1 MSVAMFVSLRTP
13 SMDKRTVGSTTFC
26 TRETGKQRYWPCRPD
41 VLYPSRNYS
50 IFMRGFCLS
59 LTSTSIFLGKA
70 FVAFHE
76 IYDFFVAFQDPRPRK
91 DSTRE
96 AKGNAAIL
104 VRVRFHFFSVARPPV
119 HALTKKNDEHG
130 LRRARAS
137 EFFNRY
143 LQTMN
148 YRVHL
153 IADYFET
160 LSTDSSV
167 LYELRKFSFLFSI
180 LQTKWEFYTWLL
192 VFLKR
197 KKKKKIK
204 WYWAIFD
211 NVRYVKV
218 ERRWNFAILKQSSLS
233 RLALAKKKRLND
245 FR

>member
-26 TRETGKQRYWPCRPD
+26 TRETGKQRYWPRRPD

-104 VRVRFHFFSVARPPV
+104 VRVRFHFFSVARPSV

-137 EFFNRY
+137 ELFNRY

-153 IADYFET
+153 IADYFEM
-160 LSTDSSV
+160 LSTDDPFIKRSSI
-167 LYELRKFSFLFSI
+167 LYELRKFSFLVFI

-192 VFLKR
+192 VFLR
-197 KKKKKIK
+197 GKKNKM
-204 WYWAIFD
+204 
-211 NVRYVKV
+211 
-218 ERRWNFAILKQSSLS
+218 ILS
-233 RLALAKKKRLND
+233 D
-245 FR
+245 FRQCSICTGRTSMKFRDLEAIKFESTGTS